1 MTKDDKPKVTI
12 YIDSS
17 EKAKHLPEYRQDLPC
32 PNCGGKTE
40 TGYGL
45 AGGGMGVYS
54 YCEKCGGV
62 VSKSIT
68 ED

>member
-1 MTKDDKPKVTI
+1 MADEKPLTI
-12 YIDSS
+12 FVDST

-32 PNCGGKTE
+32 PTCGEMPE

-45 AGGGMGVYS
+45 AGGGMGIYS
-54 YCEKCGGV
+54 YCLKCGV
-62 VSKSIT
+62 LVSKST